1 MRAEPSAAQR
11 HELPLHAASCWW
23 QDVENARQS
32 RRGSSLWHGREPDR
46 RCPDGFRA
54 VPGHDGG
61 SPHRGDWLDEVTI
74 AARWFGHDG
83 AYPSYD
89 FINGLGRRRISHQN
103 GEFITTQTEYETRRG
118 SFG

>member
-1 MRAEPSAAQR
+1 MPDKAAVVR
-11 HELPLHAASCWW
+11 LFGM
-23 QDVENARQS
+23 VESQIGVA
-32 RRGSSLWHGREPDR
+32 
-46 RCPDGFRA
+46 PDGFRA